1 MRAICIASGATC
13 YWRPASRPR
22 PFSCCRVHRQGC
34 RRTAGDGAVVAAAA
48 VVVVQSDCSRPT
60 QWQRAHAS
68 SPCCKAAAWCKWSIA
83 EALLFRRAEMN
94 QICGGVRPLL
104 ASKFVSGSAKRDGVQ
119 LTNFHVD

>member
-48 VVVVQSDCSRPT
+48 VVVVDVESVV
-60 QWQRAHAS
+60 AV
-68 SPCCKAAAWCKWSIA
+68 AA
-83 EALLFRRAEMN
+83 
-94 QICGGVRPLL
+94 QGGE
-104 ASKFVSGSAKRDGVQ
+104 VSGPMASERLHV
-119 LTNFHVD
+119 LTACVAIPADDHVSRSLHN